1 LYIIMNKEEWMSLSD
16 QYIMGTYRRFPVV
29 FNRGKGMK
37 LWDTDDREY
46 LDFVAGIAVCS
57 LGHAHPAV
65 SAAIKN
71 QADKLIHVSNLYHID
86 TQIEYAKLLIQHT
99 ALDKVFFCNSGAEA
113 NEGAIKLAKKY
124 GNDHSGGL
132 KNEIVTM
139 IGSFHGRTMATITA
153 TGQDKFHKG
162 FNPLLAG
169 FQYVPFNDLGALEK
183 VISENTCAVM
193 IEPIQAEGGIR
204 VPDSDYFQKVR
215 RLCDEKD
222 VLLILDEVQVGMGR
236 TGTLLAHEQDGIIP
250 DIVTMAKAMG
260 NGFPIGAVLAK
271 DSVAAAFEPGT
282 HASTF
287 GGNPLAMAAAKA
299 TLETLLAEDLIS
311 NCLVRGGY
319 FMNTLNELGKKHP
332 VIREVRGRG
341 LLIGMELD
349 CEVAGIIS
357 KCMDRGLLIASAGPQ
372 VLRFVPPLIVS
383 EPEIDQCVEIL
394 DDVLGE
400 GA

>member
-1 LYIIMNKEEWMSLSD
+1 MNKEEWMAVSD
-16 QYIMGTYRRFPVV
+16 QYIMGTYKRYPVV
-29 FNRGKGMK
+29 FTRGKGMW
-37 LWDTDDREY
+37 LWDTDGKEY

-57 LGHAHPAV
+57 LGHAHPRI
-65 SAAIKN
+65 SDAIKN
-71 QADKLIHVSNLYHID
+71 QADKLVHVSNLYHID
-86 TQIEYAKLLIQHT
+86 VQIEYAKLLIQHS

-124 GNDHSGGL
+124 GNDRSNGL
-132 KNEIVTM
+132 KNEIITM
-139 IGSFHGRTMATITA
+139 KDSFHGRTMATITA

-169 FQYVPFNDLGALEK
+169 FKYVPFNDVGALEK
-183 VISENTCAVM
+183 AISEKTCAVM

-204 VPDSDYFQKVR
+204 VPDPDYFQRVR

-236 TGTLLAHEQDGIIP
+236 TGTLFAHEQDGIVP
-250 DIVTMAKAMG
+250 DVVTMAKAMG

-271 DSVAAAFEPGT
+271 NAIAASFEPGS

-299 TLETLLAEDLIS
+299 TLELLLSGTIMSD
-311 NCLVRGGY
+311 CRTMGVY
-319 FMNTLNELGKKHP
+319 FMNKLNDLRKKHP
-332 VIREVRGRG
+332 LIKDVRGRG

-349 CEVAGIIS
+349 CEGAGIIKKS
-357 KCMDRGLLIASAGPQ
+357 MDRGVLIASAGTH
-372 VLRFVPPLIVS
+372 VLRFVPPLIVTAQD
-383 EPEIDQCVEIL
+383 IDKVIATL
-394 DDVLGE
+394 DDILRE
-400 GA
+400 GP

>member
-1 LYIIMNKEEWMSLSD
+1 MNKEEWMSISD
-16 QYIMGTYRRFPVV
+16 QYIMGTYKRFPVV
-29 FNRGKGMK
+29 FTRGSGMK
-37 LWDTDDREY
+37 LWDTEGREY

-65 SAAIKN
+65 SNAIKI
-71 QADKLIHVSNLYHID
+71 QADKLIHVSNLYYID
-86 TQIEYAKLLIQHT
+86 SQIEYARLLIEHS

-124 GNDHSGGL
+124 GNDRSGGL

-139 IGSFHGRTMATITA
+139 NGSFHGRTMATITA

-169 FQYVPFNDLGALEK
+169 FQYVPFNDFGALDK
-183 VISENTCAVM
+183 AVSEHTCAVM
-193 IEPIQAEGGIR
+193 IEPLQAEGGIR
-204 VPDSDYFQKVR
+204 VPDPAYFQSVR
-215 RLCDEKD
+215 RLCDERD

-236 TGTLLAHEQDGIIP
+236 TGSLFAHEQDGIIP
-250 DIVTMAKAMG
+250 DIITMAKAMG

-271 DSVAAAFEPGT
+271 DSVAVAFEPGS

-299 TLETLLAEDLIS
+299 TLETIIDENLIA
-311 NCLVRGGY
+311 NCRQMGGY
-319 FMNTLNELGKKHP
+319 FMNMLNDLQKRHP
-332 VIREVRGRG
+332 IIREVRGRG
-341 LLIGMELD
+341 LLIGVELD
-349 CEVAGIIS
+349 CEVAGIIK
-357 KCMDRGLLIASAGPQ
+357 KCMDHGVLMASAGAQ
-372 VLRFVPPLIVS
+372 VLRFVPPLIVT
-383 EPEIDQCVEIL
+383 ERDIDQVVEIL
-394 DDVLGE
+394 DGVLRE

>member
-1 LYIIMNKEEWMSLSD
+1 MNKEEWMSDSD
-16 QYIMGTYRRFPVV
+16 KYIMGTYRRFPVV
-29 FNRGKGMK
+29 FTRGKGMK
-37 LWDTDDREY
+37 LWDTDGREY

-65 SAAIKN
+65 SDAIKR
-71 QADKLIHVSNLYHID
+71 QADKLVHVSNLYHID
-86 TQIEYAKLLIQHT
+86 SQIEYARLLIQHA

-124 GNDHSGGL
+124 GNDRSGGL

-139 IGSFHGRTMATITA
+139 SGSFHGRTMATITA

-162 FNPLLAG
+162 FDPLLAG
-169 FQYVPFNDLGALEK
+169 FKYVPFNDLGALVQAVSGK
-183 VISENTCAVM
+183 TCAVM
-193 IEPIQAEGGIR
+193 VEPIQAEGGIR
-204 VPDSDYFQKVR
+204 VPDPDYFQSVR

-222 VLLILDEVQVGMGR
+222 ILLILDEVQVGMGR
-236 TGTLLAHEQDGIIP
+236 TGTLFAHEQDGIIP

-271 DSVAAAFEPGT
+271 NGVAEAFEPGS

-299 TLETLLAEDLIS
+299 TLETLLAEDVIGSCRL
-311 NCLVRGGY
+311 RGNY
-319 FMNTLNELGKKHP
+319 FMSTLNELRNKHS

-349 CEVAGIIS
+349 CEVAGIIK
-357 KCMDRGLLIASAGPQ
+357 KCMERGLLIASAGAQ
-372 VLRFVPPLIVS
+372 VLRFVPPLIVT
-383 EPEIDQCVEIL
+383 EPEIDQCVDIL
-394 DDVLGE
+394 DGVLRE

>member
-1 LYIIMNKEEWMSLSD
+1 MNKEEWMSLSD
-16 QYIMGTYRRFPVV
+16 HYLMGTYKRFPVV
-29 FNRGKGMK
+29 FTRGRGMK
-37 LWDTDDREY
+37 LWDTEGREY

-65 SAAIKN
+65 SNAIKN
-71 QADKLIHVSNLYHID
+71 QADKLVHVSNLYHID
-86 TQIEYAKLLIQHT
+86 IQIEYARLLIQHA

-124 GNDHSGGL
+124 GNDRSGGI

-139 IGSFHGRTMATITA
+139 VDSFHGRTMATITA

-169 FQYVPFNDLGALEK
+169 FQYVPFNDLGALRK
-183 VISENTCAVM
+183 AISEKTCAVM

-204 VPDSDYFQKVR
+204 IPDPDYFQSVR

-236 TGTLLAHEQDGIIP
+236 TGTLFAHEQDGIIP
-250 DIVTMAKAMG
+250 DIVTLAKAMG

-271 DSVAAAFEPGT
+271 NSVAAAFEPGS

-299 TLETLLAEDLIS
+299 TLETLLDEDLIS
-311 NCLVRGGY
+311 NCRLRGGY
-319 FMNTLNELGKKHP
+319 FMKTLNDLRKKHP
-332 VIREVRGRG
+332 IIREVRGRG
-341 LLIGMELD
+341 LLIGVELD
-349 CEVAGIIS
+349 CEVAGIIK
-357 KCMDRGLLIASAGPQ
+357 KCMDRGVLIASAGAQ
-372 VLRFVPPLIVS
+372 VLRFVPPLIVT
-383 EPEIDQCVEIL
+383 EQEIDQVVEIL
-394 DDVLGE
+394 DGVLRE

>member
-1 LYIIMNKEEWMSLSD
+1 MNKEEWMSLSD
-16 QYIMGTYRRFPVV
+16 QYVMGTYKRFPVV
-29 FNRGKGMK
+29 FTRGRGMK
-37 LWDTDDREY
+37 LWDTEGREY

-65 SAAIKN
+65 SNAIKN
-71 QADKLIHVSNLYHID
+71 QADKLVHVSNLYYID
-86 TQIEYAKLLIQHT
+86 TQIEYARLLIQHA

-124 GNDHSGGL
+124 GNDRSGSI

-169 FQYVPFNDLGALEK
+169 FQYVPFNDLGALRK
-183 VISENTCAVM
+183 AISEKTCAVM

-204 VPDSDYFQKVR
+204 IPDPDYFQSVR

-236 TGTLLAHEQDGIIP
+236 TGTLFAHEQDGIIP
-250 DIVTMAKAMG
+250 DIVTLAKAMG

-271 DSVAAAFEPGT
+271 NSVAAAFEPGS

-299 TLETLLAEDLIS
+299 TLETLLDEDLIS
-311 NCLVRGGY
+311 NCRLRGGY
-319 FMNTLNELGKKHP
+319 FMKTLNDLRKKHP
-332 VIREVRGRG
+332 IIREVRGRG
-341 LLIGMELD
+341 LLIGVELD
-349 CEVAGIIS
+349 CEVAGIIK
-357 KCMDRGLLIASAGPQ
+357 KCMDRGVLIASAGAQ
-372 VLRFVPPLIVS
+372 VLRFVPPLIVT
-383 EPEIDQCVEIL
+383 EQEIDQVVEIL
-394 DDVLGE
+394 DGVLRE

>member
-1 LYIIMNKEEWMSLSD
+1 MNKEEWMSVSD
-16 QYIMGTYRRFPVV
+16 KYIMGTYRRFPVV
-29 FNRGKGMK
+29 FTRGKGMK
-37 LWDTDDREY
+37 LWDTDGREY

-71 QADKLIHVSNLYHID
+71 QVDRLVHVSNLYHID
-86 TQIEYAKLLIQHT
+86 TQIEYARILIQHA

-113 NEGAIKLAKKY
+113 NEGAIKLVKKY
-124 GNDHSGGL
+124 GNEQSGGI

-139 IGSFHGRTMATITA
+139 SGSFHGRTMATITA

-162 FNPLLAG
+162 FDPLLAG
-169 FQYVPFNDLGALEK
+169 FKYVPFNDMEALAQA
-183 VISENTCAVM
+183 ISGKTCAVM
-193 IEPIQAEGGIR
+193 VEPIQAEGGIR
-204 VPDSDYFQKVR
+204 VPGPDYFQSVR

-222 VLLILDEVQVGMGR
+222 ILLILDEVQVGMGR
-236 TGTLLAHEQDGIIP
+236 TGTLFAHEQDGIIP
-250 DIVTMAKAMG
+250 DVITMAKAMG

-271 DSVAAAFEPGT
+271 ERVAAAFEPGS

-299 TLETLLAEDLIS
+299 TLETLLAEEVIA
-311 NCLVRGGY
+311 NCRFRGNY
-319 FMNTLNELGKKHP
+319 FMSALNELRKKHP
-332 VIREVRGRG
+332 VIKEVRGRG

-349 CEVAGIIS
+349 CEVAGIIK
-357 KCMDRGLLIASAGPQ
+357 KCMERGLLIASAGAQ
-372 VLRFVPPLIVS
+372 VLRFVPPLIVT
-383 EPEIDQCVEIL
+383 EPEIDKCIEIL
-394 DDVLGE
+394 DGVLRE

>member
-1 LYIIMNKEEWMSLSD
+1 MNKEEWMYLSD
-16 QYIMGTYRRFPVV
+16 QYIMGTYKRFPVV
-29 FNRGKGMK
+29 FARGKGMK
-37 LWDTDDREY
+37 LWDTEGREY

-57 LGHAHPAV
+57 LGHAHPEV
-65 SAAIKN
+65 SNAIKS
-71 QADKLIHVSNLYHID
+71 QVDKLVHVSNLYYID
-86 TQIEYAKLLIQHT
+86 IQIEYARLLIQQS

-124 GNDHSGGL
+124 GNDRSGGI

-139 IGSFHGRTMATITA
+139 SDSFHGRTMATITA

-169 FQYVPFNDLGALEK
+169 FQYVPFNDVGALGQA
-183 VISENTCAVM
+183 ISEKTCAVM

-204 VPDSDYFQKVR
+204 VPDPDYFQSVR

-222 VLLILDEVQVGMGR
+222 VLLILDEVQAGMGR
-236 TGTLLAHEQDGIIP
+236 TGTLFAHEQDGIIP

-271 DSVAAAFEPGT
+271 DSAAVAFEPGS

-299 TLETLLAEDLIS
+299 TLETLLSEDLIS
-311 NCLVRGGY
+311 NCRHRGGY
-319 FMNTLNELGKKHP
+319 FMDMLNDLRKKHP
-332 VIREVRGRG
+332 IIRDVRGRG

-349 CEVAGIIS
+349 CEVAGIIK
-357 KCMDRGLLIASAGPQ
+357 KCMDRGVLIASAGPR
-372 VLRFVPPLIVS
+372 VLRFVPPLIVT
-383 EPEIDQCVEIL
+383 EQEISQVVEIL
-394 DDVLGE
+394 DGVLRE